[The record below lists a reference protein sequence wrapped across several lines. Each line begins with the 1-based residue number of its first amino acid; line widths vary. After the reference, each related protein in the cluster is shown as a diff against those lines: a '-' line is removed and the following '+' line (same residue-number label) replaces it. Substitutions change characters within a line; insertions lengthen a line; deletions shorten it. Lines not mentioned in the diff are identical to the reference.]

1 MYRPRE
7 FALDDRVVMRQHV
20 IDNPMGIIASAR
32 GQLDATHLP
41 FLLDGDA
48 GDLIS
53 HYAIRN
59 AQLSGLVDGDEVLVV
74 FPGPHAYVSASMYRA
89 EPDVPTWN
97 YTAVHVRGRF
107 VRTSDTELRELLT
120 RTVDVFEAGRP
131 GAFSTSQF
139 PVDALEAM
147 ARAVEG
153 FRVVDT
159 AWQGAFK
166 LSQDKL
172 TEDVRIV
179 VDTFEASSDS
189 AERAVADQMTR
200 YGVAGRT
207 APPSTD
213 PATWMHSQAGEN

>member
-7 FALDDRVVMRQHV
+7 FSVDDADTMRRLVVEH
-20 IDNPMGIIASAR
+20 PMGIIASSR
-32 GQLDATHLP
+32 GRLDATHLP
-41 FLLDGDA
+41 FLLEGEA

-59 AQLSGLVDGDEVLVV
+59 AQLSALVDGDEVLVV

-89 EPDVPTWN
+89 ERDVPTWN

-107 VRTSDTELRELLT
+107 ERTDAATLRRLLA

-131 GAFSTSQF
+131 GAFSTSDF
-139 PVDALEAM
+139 PVDALESM
-147 ARAVEG
+147 ARAVTG

-159 AWQGAFK
+159 HWMAAFK

-172 TEDVRIV
+172 PDDVAIV
-179 VDTFEASSDS
+179 IDAFSGS
-189 AERAVADQMTR
+189 ADPAEQAVAREMAR
-200 YGVAGRT
+200 AGVVGRSG
-207 APPSTD
+207 PPTTD
-213 PATWMHSQAGEN
+213 PATWMAPR